1 MESLDSSQLEAVA
14 QGSTQTSTSCLYE
27 VEMGTGAVLDFDLEQ
42 KLATSSAAVMEPK
55 KEADMEVE
63 ILINSPECTMQR
75 MAILENRKLVEFL
88 VEPVNTKVQVGNVYL
103 GRVKQLLP
111 GMSGIFVDIGE
122 NSTAFLDITLNQY
135 PYTFPP
141 LTGLGCLALKTD
153 ENGYLM
159 SSVVEDAEG
168 KDFELQ
174 YDDTLDDHDEEV
186 EEMHLKEGVDLLY
199 EADIGETQSDP
210 EGKLMLQEVI
220 SVMSENLG
228 SSQSLD
234 RETNVLSTVERWMP
248 HNYEDAGRQSADS
261 KLCIGEVSSEGPIT
275 ANFGHKFSKWCRVE
289 EGMNIIVQVKKEAM
303 GKKGPRLTAFPSLA
317 GRFWVLIPRGKSVG
331 VSSKIT
337 GPERSRLRL
346 IAKDL
351 QPLDFGITVRTEAV
365 GHQRKELEKD
375 LTRLMDSWMEVME
388 RAAAAALVVDERE
401 QGTVP
406 VLLHREMGQTL
417 TTVRDFFTDKVQRL
431 VVDSHQSYQEVMGYL
446 QDVAPHLTSRVELYS
461 GKVPIFDAF
470 SIETELEKFSN
481 NHVKLPN
488 GGYLV
493 MEETEAL
500 VSVDVNG
507 GCGMLGHST
516 REREAILNINLAA
529 AQQIAT
535 EVRLR
540 DIGGIIVVDFI
551 DMDSAND
558 KKLVYEEMRKAI
570 QRDRSKVFIS
580 EISEFGLMEMTRKRV
595 RPSVTL
601 TINKPC
607 SSCKG
612 TGYVEALETTLGKIE
627 RAVCRLLADRSKQGQ
642 VMEGDKW
649 PHILLR
655 TDPSMFDYLRAWKWK
670 RITQLSNAL
679 KVWLTLKV
687 AMELSHGQ
695 FQVLEQPRFA
705 SENHFHESKLLHKSI
720 STSTL
725 GKRAWPKRRRH
736 SSL

>member
-1 MESLDSSQLEAVA
+1 
-14 QGSTQTSTSCLYE
+14 
-27 VEMGTGAVLDFDLEQ
+27 MGTEAVLDFDLEQ

-88 VEPVNTKVQVGNVYL
+88 VEPLNTKVQVGNVYL

-141 LTGLGCLALKTD
+141 LKGLGCLALKTY
-153 ENGYLM
+153 ENAYLM
-159 SSVVEDAEG
+159 SSVVEDAEE

-186 EEMHLKEGVDLLY
+186 EETHLKEGVGLLY
-199 EADIGETQSDP
+199 EADIGETQSDLG
-210 EGKLMLQEVI
+210 GKPMLQEVI
-220 SVMSENLG
+220 AVMSENLG

-234 RETNVLSTVERWMP
+234 RETKVSSTDERWMP
-248 HNYEDAGRQSADS
+248 HNYEDVGRKSADS

-303 GKKGPRLTAFPSLA
+303 GRKGPRLTAFPSLA

-346 IAKDL
+346 IAQDL

-365 GHQRKELEKD
+365 GHQREELEKD

-516 REREAILNINLAA
+516 REREAILDINLAA

-535 EVRLR
+535 ELRLR

-551 DMDSAND
+551 DMDNAND

-601 TINKPC
+601 TINEPC

-705 SENHFHESKLLHKSI
+705 SEKHFHESKLLHKSM